1 MRLSNGVYIGV
12 ASIQREEG
20 KKIWQIKCIVRKV
33 IKKLQVC
40 GGIAQYFNIDSKF
53 VRLICAALILIYGSG
68 LLVYIIL
75 AIFIPKDP
83 KR

>member
-1 MRLSNGVYIGV
+1 MANKMYRSK
-12 ASIQREEG
+12 SD
-20 KKIWQIKCIVRKV
+20 KKIAG
-33 IKKLQVC
+33 VC

-75 AIFIPKDP
+75 AIFISKDP

>member
-1 MRLSNGVYIGV
+1 MANKMYRSK
-12 ASIQREEG
+12 SD
-20 KKIWQIKCIVRKV
+20 KKIAG
-33 IKKLQVC
+33 VC
-40 GGIAQYFNIDSKF
+40 GDIAQYFNIDSKF

>member
-1 MRLSNGVYIGV
+1 MAR
-12 ASIQREEG
+12 
-20 KKIWQIKCIVRKV
+20 KIYRSRSDKRIAG
-33 IKKLQVC
+33 VC
-40 GGIAQYFNIDSKF
+40 GGIARYFNIDSKF
-53 VRLICAALILIYGSG
+53 VRLMCAALILVYGSG

>member
-1 MRLSNGVYIGV
+1 MAN
-12 ASIQREEG
+12 
-20 KKIWQIKCIVRKV
+20 KIYRSRSHKRIAG
-33 IKKLQVC
+33 VC

-53 VRLICAALILIYGSG
+53 VRLICATLILIYASG
-68 LLVYIIL
+68 LLVYVIL

>member
-1 MRLSNGVYIGV
+1 MANKMYRSK
-12 ASIQREEG
+12 SD
-20 KKIWQIKCIVRKV
+20 KKIAG
-33 IKKLQVC
+33 VC